1 MTRRHSFLMIRQHQ
15 RHLYALEFFLRGFY
29 FSVKTTLIYIM
40 LDRGYADFSQAS
52 KFLALFSSCYFLS
65 PLVGS
70 VLTDKFLGVRGA
82 LFLGVILNLCAG
94 CALQLAHSVAFYGAL
109 ACLLVS
115 GGLTKGN
122 VICLMSEGAA
132 HHKNSMRFV
141 LLYATTNIAAFLLPN
156 ATGLMGESFGWPWA
170 QMLGLLL
177 CVPPLFLLRFDW
189 QHVKGK
195 LLGPLLVAA
204 QVVALSTCFYFWE
217 HLKGAPSL
225 YGTVL
230 VLGVV
235 GTAYAIRANAAT
247 LLVMTLTALYVGF
260 AEMIFFDLNK
270 DILTHMDRWIGDFQ
284 VPAAW
289 FMTARAFFIFL
300 IGVILAKRQKTPHV
314 FSKNWLMKRF
324 SVSFALLGVSYLLHQ
339 TGLYLNSTFV
349 GLSMALMACGFFL
362 NGVAEIRA
370 VPEAIGFVSSQAS
383 PHTHARTMGLFYG
396 FLALGVLCA
405 PFLND
410 VLLHRSPVF
419 NFLPSATP
427 YIHLTAALFFLSIIS
442 YTGGIFYKRV
452 TK

>member
-1 MTRRHSFLMIRQHQ
+1 MMTQSQNR
-15 RHLYALEFFLRGFY
+15 YYVLEFFLRGFY

-40 LDRGYADFSQAS
+40 LDRGYADFSEAS
-52 KFLALFSSCYFLS
+52 KFLALFSSLYFLS

-70 VLTDKFLGVRGA
+70 ALTDKFLGVRGA
-82 LFLGVILNLCAG
+82 LSFGVILNLCAG
-94 CALQLAHSVAFYGAL
+94 CALQLPYDSAFYGAL
-109 ACLLVS
+109 ACLLAS
-115 GGLTKGN
+115 GGVTKGN
-122 VICLMSEGAA
+122 IVC
-132 HHKNSMRFV
+132 SMAGGQGTRQESQIFIS
-141 LLYATTNIAAFLLPN
+141 LYTAMNVAAFLLPN
-156 ATGLMGESFGWPWA
+156 VTGLVGEFFGWSFA

-177 CVPPLFLLRFDW
+177 CVPPLFLLKFDW
-189 QHVKGK
+189 QHVRGR
-195 LLGPLLVAA
+195 LLGLLLLAA
-204 QVVALSTCFYFWE
+204 QVVALYLCFYFWE
-217 HLKGAPSL
+217 HLNGAPSL
-225 YGTVL
+225 FAFALFLGVLGTV
-230 VLGVV
+230 
-235 GTAYAIRANAAT
+235 YAIRANAPAIV
-247 LLVMTLTALYVGF
+247 VMVLSGLFTCF

-300 IGVILAKRQKTPHV
+300 IGVTLAKRQKTPHV

-339 TGLYLNSTFV
+339 TGLYLNSSFV
-349 GLSMALMACGFFL
+349 GPSMALMACGFFL

-427 YIHLTAALFFLSIIS
+427 YIHLTAALFFLSVIS